1 MKMMQNYRR
10 ISLYLA
16 LLSLFYSV
24 SVGYEFIHI
33 RGHDRLQKLPV
44 TLTKSWKVWTF
55 DSITEQLDSVE
66 TVQTGDGWLD
76 PTTFSQLYLPADLP
90 TPNLKPALGVGISNG
105 VARYLM
111 PSLVLSLETPDKI
124 WRNRGILSLPRAW
137 AWIDLYSEFA
147 PQLKDLHLSCFAS
160 NGETVRFLEDLD
172 GSSSWNCLFTGN
184 NNENYKDVELPV
196 QSAFQQFQAFFSQSN
211 GLQKE
216 LREGFHF
223 VDIPIPE
230 LPFPDM
236 KLSKQKIYSYLSN
249 FDDPRRLLSMSFDD
263 ELKGQLD
270 QESCAEL
277 SLQSVAVGRG
287 GDSPYLPHVYKD
299 LFEPGNVIET

>member
-1 MKMMQNYRR
+1 MKNSPT
-10 ISLYLA
+10 ISLSLA

-44 TLTKSWKVWTF
+44 TLTKSWKLWTF
-55 DSITEQLDSVE
+55 DSLTEQLDPVE
-66 TVQTGDGWLD
+66 T
-76 PTTFSQLYLPADLP
+76 LYLPADLP
-90 TPNLKPALGVGISNG
+90 PPSLKPALGVGISNG

-147 PQLKDLHLSCFAS
+147 PQLKDLRLSCFAS

-196 QSAFQQFQAFFSQSN
+196 QSAFQQFQAFFSQSS

-230 LPFPDM
+230 LPFPEM

-287 GDSPYLPHVYKD
+287 GDSPYLPQVYRD
-299 LFEPGNVIET
+299 LYEPGNVIET